1 MRRMAGCGR
10 ACPAP
15 ARWKGTCGG
24 NCGVAELSEQDL
36 KILAF
41 ETRWWKRAGS
51 REQAIRDEFG
61 LSSTRYHQLLN
72 TLLDTP
78 AAREH
83 DPLLVGRLCRQR
95 EELIRR
101 RGRR

>member
-1 MRRMAGCGR
+1 MAD
-10 ACPAP
+10 
-15 ARWKGTCGG
+15 
-24 NCGVAELSEQDL
+24 LSEQAR

-41 ETRWWKRAGS
+41 ETRWWKQPGA

-61 LSSTRYHQLLN
+61 LTSIRYHQLLN
-72 TLLDTP
+72 ALLDNP

-95 EELIRR
+95 DRLIRR
-101 RGRR
+101 RGR